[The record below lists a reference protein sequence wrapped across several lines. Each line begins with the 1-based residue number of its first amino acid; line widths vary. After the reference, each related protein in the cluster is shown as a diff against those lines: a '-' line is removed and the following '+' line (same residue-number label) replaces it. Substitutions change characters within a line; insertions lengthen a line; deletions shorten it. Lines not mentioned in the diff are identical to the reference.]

1 MITEK
6 IIAKEFNSLWEECL
20 PLLTPSFVSLLNAA
34 NAEDLTDNYKSKFHH
49 IPVGPNIEKHDLVAE
64 LSFQLAKV
72 SMEDDIKIADI
83 GAASESFKKAYSR
96 STSFIKR
103 YNSIDLEMVLSE
115 DEIKESC
122 SIANQYDHF
131 FEFINPTTIE
141 FSPLVAGSGFL
152 GLCEADLSIDD
163 TLYEVKTVSRNISGN
178 DVKQLVLYLALH
190 YTSGNKK
197 WTHAGFFNPRKC
209 THCKFS
215 VEHLIYRT
223 SGGKSTTEVFQ
234 DIVEILAN
242 RGIEI
247 DSIF

>member
-34 NAEDLTDNYKSKFHH
+34 NAEDLTENYKSKFQY
-49 IPVGPNIEKHDLVAE
+49 IPVGSNIEKHDLVAE

-72 SMEDDIKIADI
+72 SIEEGIKIADI
-83 GAASESFKKAYSR
+83 AVTSDSFKKAYAR
-96 STSFIKR
+96 SILFIKK
-103 YNSIDLEMVLSE
+103 YHNTELEMVLSE
-115 DEIKESC
+115 NEIKEAC
-122 SIANQYDHF
+122 LIANQYDYF
-131 FEFINPTTIE
+131 FEFIKPQKIE

-152 GLCEADLSIDD
+152 GRCEADLSIDD

-190 YTSGNKK
+190 YSSGNKR

>member
-6 IIAKEFNSLWEECL
+6 IIAKDFNSLWEETL

-34 NAEDLTDNYKSKFHH
+34 NAEDLTENYKSKFQH
-49 IPVGPNIEKHDLVAE
+49 IPAGPNIEKHDLVAE

-72 SMEDDIKIADI
+72 SIEDSISIANI
-83 GAASESFKKAYSR
+83 GEDTDSFNKAFSR
-96 STSFIKR
+96 SISFIKK
-103 YNSIDLEMVLSE
+103 YNNAVLEKVLND

-122 SIANQYDHF
+122 LIANQYDHF
-131 FEFINPTTIE
+131 FEFLKPSNVE

-152 GLCEADLSIDD
+152 GICEADLSIDD
-163 TLYEVKTVSRNISGN
+163 TLYEVKTVSRNISGK
-178 DVKQLVLYLALH
+178 DVKQLVLYLALQ
-190 YTSGNKK
+190 YSSGNRR
-197 WTHAGFFNPRKC
+197 WTHAGFFNPRKS

-215 VEHLIYRT
+215 VDHLIYRT